1 VETREFD
8 KDGTVWEKDGVK
20 VIAFTVDHGD
30 AIKPAVGYR
39 IEYQGH
45 AVTISGDTR
54 YNENVIKYGTGAD
67 VLIHE
72 LGTARPELRALPFAQ
87 KILAHHTSPHDVG
100 RVFTQAK
107 PKLAVYTHIVMLS
120 NEKIPEPTLADIEAE
135 TRETYA
141 GPLVFGEDLM
151 AFEVGDTVTV
161 HPFKR

>member
-1 VETREFD
+1 MSR
-8 KDGTVWEKDGVK
+8 
-20 VIAFTVDHGD
+20 GD

-45 AVTISGDTR
+45 AVTLSGDTR
-54 YNENVIKYGTGAD
+54 YNDNVIKYGTGAD
-67 VLIHE
+67 LLIHE

-100 RVFTQAK
+100 RVFSQAK

-151 AFEVGDTVTV
+151 AFADVLNATLTAARAWS
-161 HPFKR
+161 PAW